1 MIGLALRRRAKMFDK
16 DLFIAGFKQG
26 WRTTRISEKTIVMIC
41 YVTAGVTAFALVL
54 HSRIN

>member
-1 MIGLALRRRAKMFDK
+1 MFDK

-26 WRTTRISEKTIVMIC
+26 WRTTRVSEKTIVMIC
-41 YVTAGVTAFALVL
+41 YVIAGVTAFALVL